1 VEVRPVWEVE
11 TPVEGEHAC
20 DELRAHGIKC
30 DYTKMLLPS
39 DLEGG
44 PVWSLTGVDRPRLY
58 VVVTDEDAER
68 ARAILRAWDSDDAS
82 D

>member
-1 VEVRPVWEVE
+1 MEVRPVWEVE
-11 TPVEGEHAC
+11 TPVGAEQAC

-30 DYTKMLLPS
+30 DYTEMLLPS

-44 PVWSLTGVDRPRLY
+44 QVWSLTGADRPRLY
-58 VVVTDEDAER
+58 VVVAYEDAER
-68 ARAILRAWDSDDAS
+68 AKVILHAWDSDDAS